1 MKSCWKF
8 SQLFTL
14 TKLFVLF
21 VFLLFVAGV
30 FGEPRRRSVPST
42 AGAQHVDPPTA
53 EPVAAAS
60 GADLVQQPLAESTLP
75 DAECLSGLSD
85 LADVLV
91 RWRGR

>member
-1 MKSCWKF
+1 MKSSWKF
-8 SQLFTL
+8 SQLIKFI
-14 TKLFVLF
+14 
-21 VFLLFVAGV
+21 FVAGV

-42 AGAQHVDPPTA
+42 AGAQHFDPPTA

-60 GADLVQQPLAESTLP
+60 GSDLVQQPLAESTLP